1 VDDVAELNYEKF
13 LSDLIKPLVM
23 FPNEVVVKTFSEEG
37 NTVTLQVM
45 VNEKDL
51 GRVIGKKGR
60 VANAIRTIAFA
71 CAARGGKKL
80 EISIDSY

>member
-1 VDDVAELNYEKF
+1 MNYEKF
-13 LSDLIKPLVM
+13 VSDLIRPIVM
-23 FPNEVVVKTFSEEG
+23 YPEEVRVKIFAED
-37 NTVTLQVM
+37 NQVITLQVM

-71 CAARGGKKL
+71 CGAREGKKI
-80 EISIDSY
+80 EISIDSF

>member
-1 VDDVAELNYEKF
+1 MKVADLNYEKF
-13 LSDLIKPLVM
+13 LSDLIKPLVSY
-23 FPNEVVVKTFSEEG
+23 PNEVVVKIFSED
-37 NTVTLQVM
+37 NDIINLQVM

-71 CAARGGKKL
+71 CAARDGKRL

>member
-1 VDDVAELNYEKF
+1 VSELNYEKF
-13 LSDLIKPLVM
+13 VADLITPLVM
-23 FPNEVVVKTFSEEG
+23 FPEEVRVQTFSEEG
-37 NTVTLQVM
+37 DVITLQVM

-71 CAARGGKKL
+71 CAAKNGKKI
-80 EISIDSY
+80 EISIDSF

>member
-1 VDDVAELNYEKF
+1 VAELNYEKF
-13 LSDLIKPLVM
+13 VSDLIRPIVM
-23 FPNEVVVKTFSEEG
+23 YPEEVRVKIFAED
-37 NTVTLQVM
+37 NQVITLQVM

-71 CAARGGKKL
+71 CGAREGKKI
-80 EISIDSY
+80 EISIDSF